1 MQMEGGGGAAAAA
14 AFAVAAAEAAK
25 ADATARAAANAAA
38 DAADDA
44 VDVDEVWALYRRVF
58 APGPADGTVAGGG
71 SGGGGGGGG
80 GGGRDGLAAATLD
93 ASLSALAA
101 LGRSTATGALP
112 ADGWVW
118 RATGLAALRSA
129 AILGGRPV
137 LWAPSAPDDGDAS
150 LAAGT
155 PAGATYNV
163 HTGIHAAEARRGAA
177 ALETLLCD
185 AAAGSAAHL
194 ADSDGRY
201 PVLDGVVA
209 AAGRVLVGARV
220 GVPLGTLVRGVELVL
235 GKADE
240 WHRHFAAPAL
250 RLDGAMRGL
259 AAAAAAWR
267 GVEFAS

>member
-1 MQMEGGGGAAAAA
+1 MEGGGGAAAAT
-14 AFAVAAAEAAK
+14 AFAVAAAEVAK
-25 ADATARAAANAAA
+25 ADATARAAADAAA

-101 LGRSTATGALP
+101 LG
-112 ADGWVW
+112 
-118 RATGLAALRSA
+118 LAALRSA

-155 PAGATYNV
+155 PAGATYNI

-240 WHRHFAAPAL
+240 WHRYFAAPAL